1 MEIRTVGVVGAGTM
15 GHGIAQVALQAGVR
29 VILRD
34 VEERILQQARARI
47 EKGFDRLME
56 SGKIGEGQK
65 TDSMK
70 MLSITTNLADL
81 KSAEFIVEAATEDF
95 AVKRTIFQELDKV
108 CRPST
113 ILASNTSSISITKI
127 GATTRRA
134 EKVIGM
140 HFMNPVAILQLV
152 EVIRGVE
159 TTAETAAT
167 THDLVKRL
175 GKTAVEAG
183 DFPGFLANRILMPM
197 INEAIFA
204 LMEGVGTVEAIDTVM
219 HLGMKHP
226 MGPLALA
233 DLIGLDICLAVL
245 RVLHEGLGDPKY
257 RPAPLL
263 VRMVDAGH
271 LGRKSGRGF
280 YNYS

>member
-1 MEIRTVGVVGAGTM
+1 MDIRTVGVVGAGTM
-15 GHGIAQVALQAGVR
+15 GHGIAQVALQGGVR
-29 VILRD
+29 VVLRD
-34 VEERILQQARARI
+34 VDERILQQARARI
-47 EKGFDRLME
+47 EKGFDRLVE

-65 TDSMK
+65 ADSMK
-70 MLSITTNLADL
+70 MLAITTSLAEL
-81 KSAEFIVEAATEDF
+81 KNADFIIEAATEDF
-95 AVKRTIFQELDKV
+95 AVKRTIFQELDKI

-113 ILASNTSSISITKI
+113 ILATNTSSISVTKI
-127 GATTRRA
+127 GATTRRP

-159 TTAETAAT
+159 TSAETAAT
-167 THDLVKRL
+167 THELAKRL

-197 INEAIFA
+197 INEAIFT

-245 RVLHEGLGDPKY
+245 RVLYEGMGDPKY

-280 YNYS
+280 YTYS

>member
-1 MEIRTVGVVGAGTM
+1 MDIRTVGVVGAGTM
-15 GHGIAQVALQAGVR
+15 GHGIAQVALQGGVR
-29 VILRD
+29 VVLRD
-34 VEERILQQARARI
+34 MEERILQQARARI
-47 EKGFDRLME
+47 EKGFDRLVE
-56 SGKIGEGQK
+56 AGKIGEVQK
-65 TDSMK
+65 ADSMK
-70 MLSITTNLADL
+70 MLAITTSLAEL
-81 KSAEFIVEAATEDF
+81 KNADFIVEAATEDF
-95 AVKRTIFQELDKV
+95 AVKRTIFQELDKI

-113 ILASNTSSISITKI
+113 ILATNTSSISITKI

-159 TTAETAAT
+159 TSAETAAT
-167 THDLVKRL
+167 THDLAKRL

-245 RVLHEGLGDPKY
+245 RVLHDGMGDPKY

-280 YNYS
+280 YTYS

>member
-1 MEIRTVGVVGAGTM
+1 MEIRSVGVVGAGTM
-15 GHGIAQVALQAGVR
+15 GHGIAQVTLQGGLR

-34 VEERILQQARARI
+34 VEERILQQARSRI
-47 EKGFDRLME
+47 EKGFDRLVE
-56 SGKIGEGQK
+56 SGKIGETQK
-65 TDSMK
+65 AEFLKT
-70 MLSITTNLADL
+70 LSITTNLGDL
-81 KSAEFIVEAATEDF
+81 KNADFIVEAATEDF
-95 AVKRTIFQELDKV
+95 TVKKAIFQELDKI

-113 ILASNTSSISITKI
+113 ILATNTSSISITKI
-127 GATTRRA
+127 GATTRRPD
-134 EKVIGM
+134 KVIGM

-159 TTAETAAT
+159 TSGDTAAAT
-167 THDLVKRL
+167 QELAKRV
-175 GKTAVEAG
+175 GKTPVEAG

-197 INEAIFA
+197 INEAIFT

-280 YNYS
+280 YNYT

>member
-15 GHGIAQVALQAGVR
+15 GHGIAQVALQGGVR

-56 SGKIGEGQK
+56 SGKMGETQK
-65 TDSMK
+65 ADSMK
-70 MLSITTNLADL
+70 MLSITTNLSDL
-81 KSAEFIVEAATEDF
+81 KNVDFVVEAATEDF
-95 AVKRTIFQELDKV
+95 AVKKTIFQELDRI

-113 ILASNTSSISITKI
+113 ILATNTSSISITKI

-134 EKVIGM
+134 DRVIGM

-167 THDLVKRL
+167 THDLAKRL

-197 INEAIFA
+197 INEAIFT

-233 DLIGLDICLAVL
+233 DLIGLDVCLAVL

>member
-1 MEIRTVGVVGAGTM
+1 MDIRTVGVVGAGTM
-15 GHGIAQVALQAGVR
+15 GHGIAQVALQGGVR

-56 SGKIGEGQK
+56 AGKIGEGQK
-65 TDSMK
+65 AEAMK

-81 KSAEFIVEAATEDF
+81 KSAEFIVEAATEEF
-95 AVKRTIFQELDKV
+95 AVKKAIFQELDKM

-127 GATTRRA
+127 GATTRRP

-159 TTAETAAT
+159 TTADTAAT
-167 THDLVKRL
+167 THELAKRL

-271 LGRKSGRGF
+271 FGRKSGRGF

>member
-15 GHGIAQVALQAGVR
+15 GHGIAQVALQNGVR

-65 TDSMK
+65 ADSMK
-70 MLSITTNLADL
+70 LLSITTNLADL

-95 AVKRTIFQELDKV
+95 AVKRTIFQDLDKV

-127 GATTRRA
+127 GATTRRP

-263 VRMVDAGH
+263 VRMVDANH

>member
-15 GHGIAQVALQAGVR
+15 GHGIAQVTLQGGLR

-34 VEERILQQARARI
+34 VEDRILQQARARI

-56 SGKIGEGQK
+56 SGKIGEAQK
-65 TDSMK
+65 ADFMK
-70 MLSITTNLADL
+70 TLSITTNMGDL
-81 KSAEFIVEAATEDF
+81 KNADFVVEAATEDF
-95 AVKRTIFQELDKV
+95 AVKKAIFQELDKI
-108 CRPST
+108 CRPSA
-113 ILASNTSSISITKI
+113 ILATNTSSISITKI
-127 GATTRRA
+127 GAATRRPD
-134 EKVIGM
+134 KVIGM

-159 TTAETAAT
+159 TSGDTAAT
-167 THDLVKRL
+167 THGLAKRV
-175 GKTAVEAG
+175 GKTPVEAG

-233 DLIGLDICLAVL
+233 DLIGLDVCLAVL